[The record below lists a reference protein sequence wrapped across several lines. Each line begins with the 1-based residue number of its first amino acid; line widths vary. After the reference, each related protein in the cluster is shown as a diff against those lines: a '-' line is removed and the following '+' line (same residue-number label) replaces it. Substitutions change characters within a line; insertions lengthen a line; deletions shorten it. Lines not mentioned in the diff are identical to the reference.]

1 MRRFIAFLAVLVV
14 LIVPAYAEQL
24 PEDETAEPT
33 PTPYAPTMEEF
44 LWEVNQVVPYPEAAP
59 EVDENGMF
67 LTPPVVSAV
76 PDLEA
81 ASADEP
87 VAYAAG
93 SVYPGTWNSGVL
105 DYFGGVMLQHPGL
118 PYCAYRESQY
128 LYCLYYGKGLT
139 YSGGVFSGSGDYL
152 RYNTYNGSYSI
163 SRGSG
168 SLSIDGS
175 SGFVYSNLDGGY
187 AAFDGERRGFN
198 ASFLAFLGCV
208 ALGLWVLRRILFRG

>member
-1 MRRFIAFLAVLVV
+1 MRRVIALLVVLVV
-14 LIVPAYAEQL
+14 LMVPVYAAEEPT
-24 PEDETAEPT
+24 PESEPT

-44 LWEVNQVVPYPEAAP
+44 LKELNQVVPYPSEVP
-59 EVDENGMF
+59 EVDEDGMF
-67 LTPPVVSAV
+67 VNPPVVSPV
-76 PDLEA
+76 PVDAEPEG
-81 ASADEP
+81 EP

-105 DYFGGVMLQHPGL
+105 DYFAGVMLQHPGL

-128 LYCLYYGKGLT
+128 VYCLYYGKGVT
-139 YSGGVFSGSGDYL
+139 FSGGVFSGTGDYL
-152 RYNTYNGSYSI
+152 RYNTYNSSYSI
-163 SRGSG
+163 SRGNG

-175 SGFVYSNLDGGY
+175 SGFVYSNLDGSY

-208 ALGLWVLRRILFRG
+208 GLGLWVLRRILFRR

>member
-1 MRRFIAFLAVLVV
+1 MKRLISLLVV
-14 LIVPAYAEQL
+14 LVALAVPVYAEEF
-24 PEDETAEPT
+24 PEDDPT
-33 PTPYAPTMEEF
+33 PEPTPYAPTMEEF
-44 LWEVNQVVPYPEAAP
+44 LWEVNQVVPYSEAVP

-67 LTPPVVSAV
+67 VNPPAISPVPAVEAALEDAPVV
-76 PDLEA
+76 
-81 ASADEP
+81 
-87 VAYAAG
+87 YAAAG
-93 SVYPGTWNSGVL
+93 LVYPGTWNSGVL
-105 DYFGGVMLQHPGL
+105 DYFAGVMVQHPGL

-128 LYCLYYGKGLT
+128 VYCLYYGKDVSF
-139 YSGGVFSGSGDYL
+139 SGGVFSGSGDYL

-175 SGFVYSNLDGGY
+175 SGFVYSNLDGSY